1 MIFVLGFATA
11 GLLAL
16 ACLPA
21 VWRRA
26 LRLTDRRLRQLVP
39 LSDEEIVAERDT
51 LRATF
56 AVEQRRLE
64 QKLDRSE
71 ATRSTLLA
79 DLGRRDAAVAALDR
93 RNADGLAHNAALTGE
108 RDATQRELNEVR
120 AGIGAAEVAL
130 YDLTGLAETRRWA
143 VLDAEGRVRDLEST
157 VDQGRATIAA
167 LETRV
172 MGLESRLSDLNQTLG
187 GTRAELART
196 VEAVGRAVAER
207 DAARRAV
214 EAAPAAEAPNAELPD
229 AAAARALEAERAAVE
244 TAQALAAQ
252 RATIAELRADR
263 LSLEAQLAMRAEA
276 SRASAETIEALR
288 GEAETLRRTLA
299 VRDARPAATEADVA
313 VLRDAIRQVADD
325 VLRSTAADR
334 DPPPAARPAEAIP
347 SSRPN

>member
-1 MIFVLGFATA
+1 MIFVLGFAAA

-71 ATRSTLLA
+71 AARSTLLA
-79 DLGRRDAAVAALDR
+79 DLGRRDAAIAALDR
-93 RNADGLAHNAALTGE
+93 QTAEGRARNAALTGE
-108 RDATQRELNEVR
+108 RDATQRELHEVR
-120 AGIGAAEVAL
+120 AGVGAAEVAL
-130 YDLTGLAETRRWA
+130 YDATGLAETRRWA
-143 VLDAEGRVRDLEST
+143 VLDAEGRVHDLENT

-214 EAAPAAEAPNAELPD
+214 EAAPAAEAPGAELPD
-229 AAAARALEAERAAVE
+229 PAATRALDAERQAVE

-252 RATIAELRADR
+252 RATIAELHADR

-276 SRASAETIEALR
+276 YRATAQTLEVLR
-288 GEAETLRRTLA
+288 SESETLRRTLA
-299 VRDARPAATEADVA
+299 DLDARPAATEADVA
-313 VLRDAIRQVADD
+313 ILRDAIRQVADD
-325 VLRSTAADR
+325 VLRGAAGGHE
-334 DPPPAARPAEAIP
+334 PPPASRPAEVVLP
-347 SSRPN
+347 SRPN